1 MKNQAL
7 PSAVEK
13 SYVLVRQWRI
23 TALLLMGLIL
33 GQMAGA
39 QSFIGYGY
47 DNYSGVN
54 SIILNPGMLAGSK
67 YKVNVNIVSVSAFAG
82 NNAYELDR
90 KNLFKLKFS
99 HLSEGDGYYKATNK
113 EYKYV
118 YLNTDILGPSA
129 MFTIDKKDAIGII
142 TRVRSIGNIFNLS
155 DPLFR
160 LMGTADPAYFN
171 SDIINRSLQ
180 VKSMSFAEVG
190 LSFGR
195 ILKQNSHMVLKA
207 GITGK
212 YISGIAYGSLST
224 GQMTV
229 NLDPSNTIFKMQA
242 DVNARYSSNM
252 DDLGGGASIKDAL
265 TKHNGKGWGAD
276 LGLVYEWR
284 PDPFSYKLRL
294 GLSLTDLGAVN
305 FTNSPNG
312 KVYTMTADGHNAKEL
327 QVKDGETFNQYF
339 TRLQDSGLVT
349 SKGGVEKI
357 NAKLPTALHL
367 NADYNIYKRLYI
379 NADILFNTVANTNQ
393 VTPNYITTFTITP
406 RLEKKWFSIYSPVS
420 YNVQKQLAWGA
431 GARIGPLFVGSGS
444 VLSSLFKNRI
454 QHADVHIGL
463 TIPIFQQNKKKD
475 EEKKNKKDNKADTL
489 YKKIIITHDR
499 DSDGVVDE
507 KDACPDSAGPIQLLG
522 CPDDDG
528 DGVPNNKDK
537 CPGVKG
543 SPNFEGC
550 PAPDSDGDGVNDDE
564 DKCPDVKGSKANHG
578 CPAIKADLI
587 MKVNRAA
594 DRIFFKR
601 AKSNIEKICLPE
613 LDRVAA
619 ILKADT
625 SLRLVIQGHT
635 DSEGTEQRNAAL
647 SVRRAKAVKEY
658 MMSQGVAE
666 NRLETHAYGAN
677 RPIASNETAEGMAQN
692 RRVDM
697 ELRNWQKK

>member
-1 MKNQAL
+1 MKNPAT

-13 SYVLVRQWRI
+13 LYAIVRQWKV
-23 TALLLMGLIL
+23 TVLLLAIL
-33 GQMAGA
+33 AVGHGAGA

-47 DNYSGVN
+47 DNYSGIN
-54 SIILNPGMLAGSK
+54 SVILNPGMLAGSK
-67 YKVNVNIVSVSAFAG
+67 YKVNVNIISASALAG

-99 HLSEGDGYYKATNK
+99 DLSEGNGYYKATNK

-129 MFTIDKKDAIGII
+129 MFNIDRKDAIGII
-142 TRVRSIGNIFNLS
+142 TRVRTVGNIFNLS

-160 LMGTADPAYFN
+160 LMGTADPNYYN
-171 SDIINRSLQ
+171 TDLINRSLQ

-195 ILKQNSHMVLKA
+195 ILMQKDHMLLKA

-229 NLDPSNTIFKMQA
+229 NLDPANTIFKLQA
-242 DVNARYSSNM
+242 EVNARYSANM
-252 DDLGGGASIKDAL
+252 DDLGNGANLQDAL
-265 TKHNGKGWGAD
+265 TKNNGKGWGAD
-276 LGLVYEWR
+276 VGLVYEWR
-284 PDPFSYKLRL
+284 PDPFGYKLRL

-305 FTNSPNG
+305 FNNSPNG
-312 KVYTMTADGHNAKEL
+312 KIYTLTADGHNAQEL
-327 QVKDGETFNQYF
+327 QKKDGETFNDYF
-339 TRLQDSGLVT
+339 TRLQTAGLVT
-349 SKGGVEKI
+349 SKSGVEKI
-357 NAKLPTALHL
+357 NARLPTALHL
-367 NADYNIYKRLYI
+367 NGDYNIYKRLYI
-379 NADILFNTVANTNQ
+379 NADVLFNTVANTNQ
-393 VTPNYITTFTITP
+393 VTPNYITTFTVTP

-420 YNVQKQLAWGA
+420 YNVQKQIAWGA
-431 GARIGPLFVGSGS
+431 GARIGPLFIGSGS

-463 TIPIFQQNKKKD
+463 TIPIFQHGKD
-475 EEKKNKKDNKADTL
+475 KNEEKKNKKDNKADTM

-499 DSDGVVDE
+499 DSDGVVDD
-507 KDACPDSAGPIQLLG
+507 KDPCPDSAGPIELRG

-543 SPNFEGC
+543 SPNFDGC
-550 PAPDSDGDGVNDDE
+550 PAPDSDGDSVNDDE
-564 DKCPDVKGSKANHG
+564 DKCPLVKGSLANHG
-578 CPAIKADLI
+578 CPPIRADLI
-587 MKVNRAA
+587 MKVNKAG

-601 AKSNIEKICLPE
+601 AKSNIEPICLTE
-613 LDRVAA
+613 LDRVVT
-619 ILKADT
+619 ILKEDT
-625 SLRLVIQGHT
+625 TLRLVIQGHT
-635 DSEGTEQRNAAL
+635 DNEGTDQRNAAL
-647 SVRRAKAVKEY
+647 SLRRAKSVKEY
-658 MMSQGVAE
+658 MVQQGIAE
-666 NRLETHAYGAN
+666 DRLETHAYGSH
-677 RPIASNETAEGMAQN
+677 RPIASNDTPEGMAQN
-692 RRVDM
+692 RRVEM